1 MRNVLYYSTVHLI
14 FILLAVQGQQKCDN
28 SKYALM
34 FKFQML
40 EKIIKLI
47 NKARKLHNKQSNMHL
62 DSNIMVIFKKQ
73 GSTTICRK

>member
-1 MRNVLYYSTVHLI
+1 MFYSTVHLI
-14 FILLAVQGQQKCDN
+14 FILLAVQGQQKYDN

-47 NKARKLHNKQSNMHL
+47 NKAQNYTINKA
-62 DSNIMVIFKKQ
+62 
-73 GSTTICRK
+73 ICI

>member
-1 MRNVLYYSTVHLI
+1 MFYSTVHLI
-14 FILLAVQGQQKCDN
+14 FILLAVQGQRKCDN

-40 EKIIKLI
+40 EKKIIKFI